1 MPALRL
7 RQLIERVS
15 LNVPTPMRAPVEGPG
30 LWALESAMNE
40 LADAAGLDPL
50 DVRLAN
56 FAEVSPADGWPW
68 SADGLREA
76 YEEGARR
83 YGWRTRHQRPHRDG
97 PWVIGHGMA
106 TCTMGSF
113 RFPGAGRVRCAA
125 TAPWSRPTCTTS
137 GPACRP
143 CWPRSPPRNSVFRR
157 AGRDALG

>member
-7 RQLIERVS
+7 RQLVERVS

-40 LADAAGLDPL
+40 LAAAAGLDPL

-56 FAEVSPADGWPW
+56 FAETSPADGRPW
-68 SADGLREA
+68 SANGLREA

-83 YGWRTRHQRPHRDG
+83 YGWRTRHERPRRDG

-113 RFPGAGRVRCAA
+113 RFPAPAGSGCTA
-125 TAPWSRPTCTTS
+125 TAPSSRPTCTTS

-143 CWPRSPPRNSVFRR
+143 C
-157 AGRDALG
+157 